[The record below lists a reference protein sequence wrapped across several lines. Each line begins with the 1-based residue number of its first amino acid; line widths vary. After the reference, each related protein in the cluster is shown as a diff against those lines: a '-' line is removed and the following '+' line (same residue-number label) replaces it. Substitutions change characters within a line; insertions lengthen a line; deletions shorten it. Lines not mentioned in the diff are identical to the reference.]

1 MKKTFLLLLL
11 FFITFSSCEEDL
23 INSSIPEKEDT
34 SINTKTNSSELI
46 KFEKLES
53 DLKSY
58 KSFKLAKKSSNSN
71 VLYRKIVNTEN
82 NTVTY
87 TLPLAIYTTETP
99 YYLIQQ
105 IIKNDNDVV
114 VQHLKIIPDSKPTNP
129 NTDILG
135 VLTGRIELLDE
146 NLQFISS
153 TKYQDGKAVKKDPS
167 IQSKT
172 AETCYI
178 FSDVVEVKCT
188 NGGNHGVGQSCSSG
202 YTNNA
207 YYITTFYTMCYGG
220 NDWFSQGGGYNSG
233 SVDGGY
239 IFDYQLNS
247 ILTNPTFKYA
257 DYIVDPSHSLLLQA
271 IRQWI
276 PNNISDLNGDLS
288 ALNDRVKIFVDNEQ
302 MFYDLETY
310 NQNTNN
316 PRLPN
321 MEVADYS
328 VRVYEMFKF
337 LLSYPTLENGL
348 AARYS
353 VAYLDKN
360 RMISWED
367 FFMTFKGIGKI
378 MINNPEISKEQLLN
392 WMSWYD
398 KYKQTRPNVKTYFNQ
413 NPQDLP
419 ILFSLGTDFFT
430 QNPNI
435 SWDYLENWF
444 FKKQLETESH
454 PVINPDLI
462 TFDTPIQQASLPSF
476 NTFLSNFPKNG
487 TYPNY
492 TELLTSDAYKL
503 AGGSLWD
510 SHLNQR
516 EAYNNA
522 CAIRGSRGLLYSGF
536 DIPVLRYNG
545 TQRTQKGGDGKNY
558 ILDAVSFNK
567 FMIQKF
573 GDTPHKL
580 EGSDANDP
588 KKVADLLKNKN
599 GIYVIINDKYPSQI
613 HYSGHVDTIING
625 KCIGG
630 AYTTPNGGVKSIRIW
645 VLN

>member
-1 MKKTFLLLLL
+1 MKKLLL
-11 FFITFSSCEEDL
+11 FIIVLSLNFITSCVEED
-23 INSSIPEKEDT
+23 NYTKQMSSEKELLKREVISLSAMNKQLSQQNFTSPVLANKNNLDSFITEMDT
-34 SINTKTNSSELI
+34 LNII
-46 KFEKLES
+46 KFS
-53 DLKSY
+53 TDSITSY
-58 KSFKLAKKSSNSN
+58 TIKIKTKESSNSIFSN
-71 VLYRKIVNTEN
+71 LIIKVKNNKINEYIVNYSPSEN
-82 NTVTY
+82 WLNSY
-87 TLPLAIYTTETP
+87 RNGIKLPYKGNIEITD
-99 YYLIQQ
+99 
-105 IIKNDNDVV
+105 KNGNKTASKASENCTWHLEAVIANDCGCLGADYIAGYVLV
-114 VQHLKIIPDSKPTNP
+114 ITCPGGSGGGTGSGGSSGGGIGSGGSSGSGDGSGGGTGGGGSIIPPDGLPTEPIFYSIDTQRLATYIYLDDFEKQWLTDNP
-129 NTDILG
+129 IITDIL
-135 VLTGRIELLDE
+135 LQLLKLNNYSD
-146 NLQFISS
+146 
-153 TKYQDGKAVKKDPS
+153 
-167 IQSKT
+167 QSKNQIRWT
-172 AETCYI
+172 ISYLTSNYDAGLY
-178 FSDVVEVKCT
+178 FS
-188 NGGNHGVGQSCSSG
+188 
-202 YTNNA
+202 
-207 YYITTFYTMCYGG
+207 
-220 NDWFSQGGGYNSG
+220 
-233 SVDGGY
+233 
-239 IFDYQLNS
+239 
-247 ILTNPTFKYA
+247 
-257 DYIVDPSHSLLLQA
+257 
-271 IRQWI
+271 
-276 PNNISDLNGDLS
+276 
-288 ALNDRVKIFVDNEQ
+288 
-302 MFYDLETY
+302 
-310 NQNTNN
+310 
-316 PRLPN
+316 
-321 MEVADYS
+321 
-328 VRVYEMFKF
+328 
-337 LLSYPTLENGL
+337 
-348 AARYS
+348 
-353 VAYLDKN
+353 
-360 RMISWED
+360 
-367 FFMTFKGIGKI
+367 
-378 MINNPEISKEQLLN
+378 
-392 WMSWYD
+392 
-398 KYKQTRPNVKTYFNQ
+398 Q

-419 ILFSLGTDFFT
+419 ILFSLGTDFFN

-580 EGSDANDP
+580 EGADANDP

-630 AYTTPNGGVKSIRIW
+630 AHTTPNGGVKSIRIW

>member
-1 MKKTFLLLLL
+1 MKKLLL
-11 FFITFSSCEEDL
+11 FVLVLSFGFIVSCSQDDAISEFSNQEKENYRKETISFKEFL
-23 INSSIPEKEDT
+23 ISEKNNTEIQKLNKYLPEQSQKNNSSINDWEIDTTKVVKITTNNLTTYTFSIKEKSKIEGFRNIIVKKENNQTTNYIVHYPNGVDFEGKSSRQVT
-34 SINTKTNSSELI
+34 INKLDSNLFNKSIECFEVVIETVSGCSSGTCEWGWYLKQVDCNTQDSGGGSEGSDGGGSTPGGTNPGGGSPGGNPGGGGIVPPDGLPTDPIGGGGGGGSSYSINTLRLATYIELNNI
-46 KFEKLES
+46 EKQWL
-53 DLKSY
+53 
-58 KSFKLAKKSSNSN
+58 
-71 VLYRKIVNTEN
+71 TEN
-82 NTVTY
+82 
-87 TLPLAIYTTETP
+87 PSI
-99 YYLIQQ
+99 
-105 IIKNDNDVV
+105 
-114 VQHLKIIPDSKPTNP
+114 
-129 NTDILG
+129 TDIL
-135 VLTGRIELLDE
+135 LQLLDI
-146 NLQFISS
+146 NN
-153 TKYQDGKAVKKDPS
+153 YS
-167 IQSKT
+167 IQSKNEIKWAVSYLT
-172 AETCYI
+172 DN
-178 FSDVVEVKCT
+178 S
-188 NGGNHGVGQSCSSG
+188 
-202 YTNNA
+202 NA
-207 YYITTFYTMCYGG
+207 GIY
-220 NDWFSQGGGYNSG
+220 FSQ
-233 SVDGGY
+233 
-239 IFDYQLNS
+239 
-247 ILTNPTFKYA
+247 NPK
-257 DYIVDPSHSLLLQA
+257 
-271 IRQWI
+271 
-276 PNNISDLNGDLS
+276 
-288 ALNDRVKIFVDNEQ
+288 
-302 MFYDLETY
+302 
-310 NQNTNN
+310 
-316 PRLPN
+316 
-321 MEVADYS
+321 
-328 VRVYEMFKF
+328 
-337 LLSYPTLENGL
+337 
-348 AARYS
+348 
-353 VAYLDKN
+353 
-360 RMISWED
+360 
-367 FFMTFKGIGKI
+367 
-378 MINNPEISKEQLLN
+378 
-392 WMSWYD
+392 
-398 KYKQTRPNVKTYFNQ
+398 
-413 NPQDLP
+413 DLP

-430 QNPNI
+430 QNLNI

-580 EGSDANDP
+580 EGADANDP

>member
-1 MKKTFLLLLL
+1 MKKLLL
-11 FFITFSSCEEDL
+11 FIIVLSLNFITSCVEED
-23 INSSIPEKEDT
+23 NYTKQMSSEKELLKREVISLSAMNKQLSQQNFTSPVLANKNNLDSFITEMDT
-34 SINTKTNSSELI
+34 LNII
-46 KFEKLES
+46 KFS
-53 DLKSY
+53 TDSITSY
-58 KSFKLAKKSSNSN
+58 TIKIKTKESSNSIFSN
-71 VLYRKIVNTEN
+71 LIIKVKNNKINEYIVNYSPSEN
-82 NTVTY
+82 WLNSY
-87 TLPLAIYTTETP
+87 RNGIKLPYKGNIEITD
-99 YYLIQQ
+99 
-105 IIKNDNDVV
+105 KNGNKTASKASENCTWHLEAVIANDCGCLGADYIAGYVLV
-114 VQHLKIIPDSKPTNP
+114 ITCPGGSGGGTGSGGSSGGGIGSGGSSGSGDGSGGGTGGGGSIIPPDGLPTEPIFYSIDTQRLATYIYLDDFEKQWLTDNP
-129 NTDILG
+129 IITDIL
-135 VLTGRIELLDE
+135 LQLLKLNNYSD
-146 NLQFISS
+146 
-153 TKYQDGKAVKKDPS
+153 
-167 IQSKT
+167 QSKNQIRWT
-172 AETCYI
+172 ISYLTSNYDAGLY
-178 FSDVVEVKCT
+178 FS
-188 NGGNHGVGQSCSSG
+188 
-202 YTNNA
+202 
-207 YYITTFYTMCYGG
+207 
-220 NDWFSQGGGYNSG
+220 
-233 SVDGGY
+233 
-239 IFDYQLNS
+239 
-247 ILTNPTFKYA
+247 
-257 DYIVDPSHSLLLQA
+257 
-271 IRQWI
+271 
-276 PNNISDLNGDLS
+276 
-288 ALNDRVKIFVDNEQ
+288 
-302 MFYDLETY
+302 
-310 NQNTNN
+310 
-316 PRLPN
+316 
-321 MEVADYS
+321 
-328 VRVYEMFKF
+328 
-337 LLSYPTLENGL
+337 
-348 AARYS
+348 
-353 VAYLDKN
+353 
-360 RMISWED
+360 
-367 FFMTFKGIGKI
+367 
-378 MINNPEISKEQLLN
+378 
-392 WMSWYD
+392 
-398 KYKQTRPNVKTYFNQ
+398 Q

-419 ILFSLGTDFFT
+419 ILFSLGTDFFN

-580 EGSDANDP
+580 EGADANDP